1 MATSQPFA
9 AAASCVQPRSDIFA
23 GRNAS
28 SCKHCKQ
35 QVLYYKESEQA
46 IRHLKKCAPF
56 QELRHQFA
64 FVYPFSDVLPLYN
77 QKIYA
82 KDTQQARQDG
92 PDPRKRQGQAQAQA
106 QAQGQAQAQAQ
117 AQARA
122 ETQLQAQTKKLLQLE
137 LRQRSGK
144 SESHRPIGV
153 RGVVHTTGSS
163 LEKKTRLPPPRP
175 SAVPM
180 DSQQQQFESDA
191 DASSAAMTSAT
202 ASSSVAATSSG
213 RPPLQD
219 SSALEIAY
227 STISPK
233 VEQPPYPMH
242 IKLNLIDQNP
252 LTSGLSTNGDSTSCE
267 SPYPM
272 TPMTPGGYSSSG
284 GDLSKKQRHNLR
296 EQRRILRISNQFDI
310 LRNKLEGAG
319 YSSSKKDKYSV
330 LQATLEYISN
340 LERNQMAQM
349 PHHMQHPMRHL
360 PSPCSDAGGRLS
372 ITAPSPSH
380 VDSKGQVFMIDSMP
394 SPVPALSIPGMQ
406 PQTSYPLDMDNMY
419 GSPANGPSNASVS
432 EIEGSTA
439 SYRDVFANSSMPSIL
454 AKLDGTIVEA
464 NALFLELCCK
474 NIDEL
479 RLHSL
484 YTVCTAMDAPKMYTL
499 VSKILSCEMASAQS
513 KMMWH
518 FSSTGD
524 RKVFVSVSMIHD
536 SLHRPANLH
545 CSLLPLS

>member
-1 MATSQPFA
+1 MAS
-9 AAASCVQPRSDIFA
+9 
-23 GRNAS
+23 
-28 SCKHCKQ
+28 
-35 QVLYYKESEQA
+35 
-46 IRHLKKCAPF
+46 
-56 QELRHQFA
+56 
-64 FVYPFSDVLPLYN
+64 
-77 QKIYA
+77 
-82 KDTQQARQDG
+82 
-92 PDPRKRQGQAQAQA
+92 
-106 QAQGQAQAQAQ
+106 
-117 AQARA
+117 
-122 ETQLQAQTKKLLQLE
+122 
-137 LRQRSGK
+137 
-144 SESHRPIGV
+144 
-153 RGVVHTTGSS
+153 
-163 LEKKTRLPPPRP
+163 
-175 SAVPM
+175 
-180 DSQQQQFESDA
+180 QQQFESVA
-191 DASSAAMTSAT
+191 DGGVSTAMSASSAASAS
-202 ASSSVAATSSG
+202 ASSSSSTSVATSSISISSG

-219 SSALEIAY
+219 ASALEIAY

-252 LTSGLSTNGDSTSCE
+252 LASSLSTNGDSTSCE

-272 TPMTPGGYSSSG
+272 TPITPGGYSSSG

-310 LRNKLEGAG
+310 LRNKLEAAG

-340 LERNQMAQM
+340 LERNQIGGVAPHPQM
-349 PHHMQHPMRHL
+349 PHHMQHPSPHPNGGVPHHL
-360 PSPCSDAGGRLS
+360 PSPCSESGGRLS

-419 GSPANGPSNASVS
+419 GGAANGASNASVS
-432 EIEGSTA
+432 EIEGSAA
-439 SYRDVFANSSMPSIL
+439 SYRDVFANSSMPSLL

-484 YTVCTAMDAPKMYTL
+484 YTMCTAMDAPKMYNL
-499 VSKILSCEMASAQS
+499 VGKILSCEMASAQS

-524 RKVFVSVSMIHD
+524 RKVRWPLRCCLYFQKLMPNLPSSMQVFVSVSMIHD
-536 SLHRPANLH
+536 SMHRPANLH

>member
-1 MATSQPFA
+1 MA
-9 AAASCVQPRSDIFA
+9 
-23 GRNAS
+23 
-28 SCKHCKQ
+28 
-35 QVLYYKESEQA
+35 
-46 IRHLKKCAPF
+46 
-56 QELRHQFA
+56 
-64 FVYPFSDVLPLYN
+64 
-77 QKIYA
+77 
-82 KDTQQARQDG
+82 
-92 PDPRKRQGQAQAQA
+92 
-106 QAQGQAQAQAQ
+106 
-117 AQARA
+117 
-122 ETQLQAQTKKLLQLE
+122 
-137 LRQRSGK
+137 
-144 SESHRPIGV
+144 
-153 RGVVHTTGSS
+153 
-163 LEKKTRLPPPRP
+163 
-175 SAVPM
+175 
-180 DSQQQQFESDA
+180 SQQQQFESA
-191 DASSAAMTSAT
+191 VSPSNTAVN
-202 ASSSVAATSSG
+202 ASSSTVMSVASSSSSTSSSSAPLSSG

-233 VEQPPYPMH
+233 VEQPQYPMH

-252 LTSGLSTNGDSTSCE
+252 LVSGLSTNGDSTSCE

-310 LRNKLEGAG
+310 LRNKLEAAG

-340 LERNQMAQM
+340 LERNQIGGVASHPQM
-349 PHHMQHPMRHL
+349 PHHLQHPNGGVPRHL
-360 PSPCSDAGGRLS
+360 PSPCSDSGGPLS

-406 PQTSYPLDMDNMY
+406 PQTSFPLDMDNMY
-419 GSPANGPSNASVS
+419 GAAANGTSNAAVS
-432 EIEGSTA
+432 EIEGSAA
-439 SYRDVFANSSMPSIL
+439 SYRDVFANSSMPSLL

-484 YTVCTAMDAPKMYTL
+484 YTMCTAMDAPKMYNL
-499 VSKILSCEMASAQS
+499 VGKILSCEMASAQS

-536 SLHRPANLH
+536 SMHRPANLH

>member
-1 MATSQPFA
+1 MA
-9 AAASCVQPRSDIFA
+9 
-23 GRNAS
+23 
-28 SCKHCKQ
+28 
-35 QVLYYKESEQA
+35 
-46 IRHLKKCAPF
+46 
-56 QELRHQFA
+56 
-64 FVYPFSDVLPLYN
+64 
-77 QKIYA
+77 
-82 KDTQQARQDG
+82 
-92 PDPRKRQGQAQAQA
+92 
-106 QAQGQAQAQAQ
+106 
-117 AQARA
+117 
-122 ETQLQAQTKKLLQLE
+122 
-137 LRQRSGK
+137 
-144 SESHRPIGV
+144 
-153 RGVVHTTGSS
+153 
-163 LEKKTRLPPPRP
+163 
-175 SAVPM
+175 
-180 DSQQQQFESDA
+180 SQQQQFESAVSSFDGGMSA
-191 DASSAAMTSAT
+191 AMSSPSSSSSAAASAT
-202 ASSSVAATSSG
+202 SVTTSSGTLSSG

-219 SSALEIAY
+219 ASALEIAY

-252 LTSGLSTNGDSTSCE
+252 LTSSLSTNGDSTSCE

-340 LERNQMAQM
+340 LERNQIGGVAPHQQM
-349 PHHMQHPMRHL
+349 PHHLQHPSPHPNGGVPRHL
-360 PSPCSDAGGRLS
+360 PSPCSDSGGRLS

-419 GSPANGPSNASVS
+419 GGTANGASNAAVS
-432 EIEGSTA
+432 EIEGSAA
-439 SYRDVFANSSMPSIL
+439 SYRDVFANSSMPSLL

-484 YTVCTAMDAPKMYTL
+484 YTMCTAMDAPKMYNL
-499 VSKILSCEMASAQS
+499 VGKILSCEMASAQS

-536 SLHRPANLH
+536 SMHRPANLH

>member
-1 MATSQPFA
+1 MASQQPQFEP
-9 AAASCVQPRSDIFA
+9 AASP
-23 GRNAS
+23 
-28 SCKHCKQ
+28 
-35 QVLYYKESEQA
+35 
-46 IRHLKKCAPF
+46 
-56 QELRHQFA
+56 
-64 FVYPFSDVLPLYN
+64 
-77 QKIYA
+77 
-82 KDTQQARQDG
+82 T
-92 PDPRKRQGQAQAQA
+92 
-106 QAQGQAQAQAQ
+106 
-117 AQARA
+117 
-122 ETQLQAQTKKLLQLE
+122 
-137 LRQRSGK
+137 
-144 SESHRPIGV
+144 
-153 RGVVHTTGSS
+153 
-163 LEKKTRLPPPRP
+163 
-175 SAVPM
+175 
-180 DSQQQQFESDA
+180 DA
-191 DASSAAMTSAT
+191 SAAMTSA
-202 ASSSVAATSSG
+202 AAASSSSSVATSAAAALSSG

-233 VEQPPYPMH
+233 VEQPQYPMH

-252 LTSGLSTNGDSTSCE
+252 LASSLSTNGDSTSCE

-310 LRNKLEGAG
+310 LRNKLEAAG

-340 LERNQMAQM
+340 LERNQIGGVTPHPQM
-349 PHHMQHPMRHL
+349 PHHMQHPNGVPRHM
-360 PSPCSDAGGRLS
+360 PSPCSDASGRLS

-419 GSPANGPSNASVS
+419 GGAANGSSNANVS
-432 EIEGSTA
+432 EIEGSAA
-439 SYRDVFANSSMPSIL
+439 SYRDVFANSSMPSLL

-484 YTVCTAMDAPKMYTL
+484 YTMCTAMDAPKMYTL

>member
-1 MATSQPFA
+1 MASQQHFKSVVTA
-9 AAASCVQPRSDIFA
+9 SDGGVSVAMAASPAASA
-23 GRNAS
+23 SAS
-28 SCKHCKQ
+28 S
-35 QVLYYKESEQA
+35 
-46 IRHLKKCAPF
+46 
-56 QELRHQFA
+56 
-64 FVYPFSDVLPLYN
+64 
-77 QKIYA
+77 
-82 KDTQQARQDG
+82 T
-92 PDPRKRQGQAQAQA
+92 
-106 QAQGQAQAQAQ
+106 
-117 AQARA
+117 
-122 ETQLQAQTKKLLQLE
+122 
-137 LRQRSGK
+137 
-144 SESHRPIGV
+144 
-153 RGVVHTTGSS
+153 SS
-163 LEKKTRLPPPRP
+163 
-175 SAVPM
+175 
-180 DSQQQQFESDA
+180 
-191 DASSAAMTSAT
+191 TS
-202 ASSSVAATSSG
+202 VATSSASLSIG

-219 SSALEIAY
+219 ASALEIAY

-242 IKLNLIDQNP
+242 IKLNLIDENP
-252 LTSGLSTNGDSTSCE
+252 LASSLSTNGDSTSCE

-272 TPMTPGGYSSSG
+272 TPITPGGYSSSG

-310 LRNKLEGAG
+310 LRNKLEAAG

-340 LERNQMAQM
+340 LERNQIGGVPPHSQM
-349 PHHMQHPMRHL
+349 SHHMQHPSPHPNSSVPHHL
-360 PSPCSDAGGRLS
+360 LSPCSESGGRLS

-380 VDSKGQVFMIDSMP
+380 GDSKGQVFMIDSMP

-419 GSPANGPSNASVS
+419 GGAANGASNASVS
-432 EIEGSTA
+432 EIEGSAA
-439 SYRDVFANSSMPSIL
+439 SYRDVFASSSMPSLL

-464 NALFLELCCK
+464 NALFLELSCK

-484 YTVCTAMDAPKMYTL
+484 YTICTAMDAPKMYNL
-499 VSKILSCEMASAQS
+499 VGKILSCEMASAQS

-536 SLHRPANLH
+536 SMHRPANLH